1 MTSWDRLPGWSALG
15 TRTQQ
20 VSSALPISS
29 AAMRSMSSS
38 VSCVSCSTPPPVP
51 VSRHQDQHG
60 RPREPQDQ
68 AQTNPRAHGNND
80 GPTTQLPASDY
91 TPGSPRPSDHDVS
104 GRPARFSLRT
114 GLRAR
119 RRPATTLSIAA
130 SPSSPALPRR
140 SPTWLVKQEG
150 TSRPRAGSRSTTSGH
165 TSITRNQTG
174 KHQPNLDNA
183 EKGGGRCVVPG
194 GAEGI

>member
-1 MTSWDRLPGWSALG
+1 MTSWDRLPGAVELG

-38 VSCVSCSTPPPVP
+38 VSCVSCSPPPPVP
-51 VSRHQDQHG
+51 VRRHQDQHG

-119 RRPATTLSIAA
+119 RRPATTLSMRRSFPAGVHRAGA
-130 SPSSPALPRR
+130 SRTCHPGRYAALPSPHPIHNFR
-140 SPTWLVKQEG
+140 SYLPGKTASSTAV
-150 TSRPRAGSRSTTSGH
+150 SPR
-165 TSITRNQTG
+165 
-174 KHQPNLDNA
+174 
-183 EKGGGRCVVPG
+183 
-194 GAEGI
+194 